1 MQPARGAVC
10 ESERRLQS
18 DLCTRSEAI
27 PGEEEGKGEGKDN
40 ATARVFEKLVFSHGD
55 AA

>member
-27 PGEEEGKGEGKDN
+27 PGEEGKGEGKDN